1 VKRAGVELLA
11 QALQEIE
18 EAEAWYLER
27 SARAAEG
34 FLRELELG
42 FVLVLD
48 ARDSWPRYEAGTRRY
63 LMRSYPYSIV
73 YRQTRQGIQVV
84 ALAHHRRKP
93 MYWRAR

>member
-1 VKRAGVELLA
+1 MKRAGVELLP

-27 SARAAEG
+27 SARAAEA
-34 FLRELELG
+34 FLRELEYG
-42 FVLVLD
+42 FVLVRE
-48 ARDSWPRYEAGTRRY
+48 APDSWPRYEAGTRRY
-63 LMRSYPYSIV
+63 PLRSYPYSIV

-84 ALAHHRRKP
+84 AVAHHRRKP